1 MVMVGAA
8 FNNSF
13 DEIVNVTILPIFA
26 REVVLLLEAIEAV
39 TVAAVLSIVT
49 EDPSLVELIAPRPTF
64 PLAS

>member
-1 MVMVGAA
+1 MVGAA

-13 DEIVNVTILPIFA
+13 DEIVNVTILPIIA

-49 EDPSLVELIAPRPTF
+49 EDPSLVALMADAPGF
-64 PLAS
+64 PFAS